1 MNISGIEE
9 LNKFTDQRT
18 VIHFNS
24 SKVQASLAAN
34 IVTIT
39 GHTEI
44 KQLTE
49 MLPNILNQ
57 FTADSLTGLRRLAA
71 ALPKPSVDM
80 KITTYAGEDND
91 DKVPDLVESFDVVCK
106 NKAK

>member
-49 MLPNILNQ
+49 MFP
-57 FTADSLTGLRRLAA
+57 TS
-71 ALPKPSVDM
+71 
-80 KITTYAGEDND
+80 
-91 DKVPDLVESFDVVCK
+91 
-106 NKAK
+106 